1 MSPLRDPR
9 PVAGQVVKPA
19 LSLAAMLAAAGFV
32 LAPAPA
38 ARADADFAL
47 VGGTVHPAS
56 GPAIDAGTVVVRGG
70 KIESVGTGAAPA
82 GVPAIDCRG
91 KHVYPG
97 LVSAFT
103 NLGLVEIE
111 SVRGTVDNAETG
123 NVNPNVRAEVEVNPE
138 SEHLPVAR
146 INGVTTA
153 LIVPRGGAIAGT
165 SALLH
170 LDGWTYEDMT
180 VKAPVALH
188 VNWPAMAIVHNFFET
203 RTDEEQKKARAEAVA
218 AIRKAFDDARAYDQA
233 LLAEGKPAIPRHDR
247 DVKWD
252 AMVSAVR
259 GELPVYFHCSALN
272 QIRAILRFCDEE
284 KLTNVA
290 LVGGYDAWRVAGEL
304 KARGIAVL
312 CDATLSTPRRRWEP
326 YDEAYTLP
334 GRLAAAG
341 VKFCVTDGGGTWN
354 ARNLP
359 YNASMAAAFG
369 LDREEA
375 LRSITLYPARILGV
389 ADRVGSI
396 EPGKVADLVVADGD
410 LLEDTTHVE
419 QVWIAGR
426 QISMETKQ
434 TRLFHKYDS
443 RPRGSLARAHN
454 AGDGTSKT
462 AGNGANSGSTR

>member
-1 MSPLRDPR
+1 MSAPRDPK
-9 PVAGQVVKPA
+9 PAVTEVVKPA
-19 LSLAAMLAAAGFV
+19 LSLAAVLAAAGFV
-32 LAPAPA
+32 LAAPQPA
-38 ARADADFAL
+38 AADADFAL

-56 GPAIDAGTVVVRGG
+56 GPVVDGGTVVVRNG
-70 KIESVGTGAAPA
+70 KIESVGTGPAPA

-97 LVSAFT
+97 MVSAYT

-111 SVRGTVDNAETG
+111 SVRGTRDDAETG

-138 SEHLPVAR
+138 SEHLPVTR
-146 INGVTTA
+146 INGVTSA
-153 LIVPRGGAIAGT
+153 LVVPTGGAIAGT

-188 VNWPAMAIVHNFFET
+188 VNWPAMAIVHNFQET
-203 RTDEEQKKARAEAVA
+203 RSDDEQKKAREQAVG
-218 AIRKAFDDARAYDQA
+218 AIRKAFEDARAYDQA
-233 LLAEGKPAIPRHDR
+233 RTAEKQPAIPRHDR

-252 AMVSAVR
+252 AMVKAVR
-259 GELPVYFHCSALN
+259 GEIPVYFHCSALN

-284 KLTNVA
+284 GLTQVA
-290 LVGGYDAWRVAGEL
+290 LVGGYDAWRVADEL
-304 KARGIAVL
+304 KARKIAVL

-326 YDEAYTLP
+326 YDEPYALP
-334 GRLAAAG
+334 GKLAAAG
-341 VKFCVTDGGGTWN
+341 VKFCITDGGGTWN

-369 LDREEA
+369 LDRDEA
-375 LRSITLYPARILGV
+375 LRSVTLYPAQILGV

-443 RPRGSLARAHN
+443 RPRGALARAH
-454 AGDGTSKT
+454 AGDGGSKT